1 MAQTPPSNGRAG
13 DIRIWVISGFF
24 LILLITAGV
33 LLVLYFVLPESEV
46 TVWFP
51 SIAMILVGIP
61 WAFWIMT
68 CFYRYMTGRGP
79 EIVNRQPNRVR
90 TVTPASS
97 SKTSKT
103 SAANNCSPINSPGSA
118 RNVHFGAA
126 ATPGGLQGVAGGAET
141 SGAKVDVDA
150 DREFDATNKTAN
162 SNNEGSSLASHE
174 SEVPLAFSM
183 S

>member
-1 MAQTPPSNGRAG
+1 MAQTPPSNGRPG
-13 DIRIWVISGFF
+13 DIRIWVVSGFF
-24 LILLITAGV
+24 LILLIIAGV

-79 EIVNRQPNRVR
+79 EIANRPPNRVG
-90 TVTPASS
+90 TVAPAPS

-103 SAANNCSPINSPGSA
+103 SSANNDSPANSPGSA
-118 RNVHFGAA
+118 RDVHFGAA
-126 ATPGGLQGVAGGAET
+126 ATPGGPQRVAGGAET
-141 SGAKVDVDA
+141 SGVKVDVDA
-150 DREFDATNKTAN
+150 DREFDVTNKPAN
-162 SNNEGSSLASHE
+162 SNNQGSSLGSHE
-174 SEVPLAFSM
+174 SEMPLALSM

>member
-1 MAQTPPSNGRAG
+1 MAQMPPSNGRVG

-24 LILLITAGV
+24 LIILITAGV
-33 LLVLYFVLPESEV
+33 LLVLYLVLPESKV

-51 SIAMILVGIP
+51 SIAMIFVGIP

-79 EIVNRQPNRVR
+79 EIVNRPPNRAR
-90 TVTPASS
+90 TVALAPS

-103 SAANNCSPINSPGSA
+103 SAANIDSPINSPGSA

-126 ATPGGLQGVAGGAET
+126 PGGPQGVAGGAET

-150 DREFDATNKTAN
+150 DREFDATNKPAN

-174 SEVPLAFSM
+174 SEMPLALSM